1 MVVLVLVGC
10 LEGEAA
16 SGEEGSLLF
25 GDNLLGLDLV
35 GEVFVGDLL
44 GDVLFGLEL
53 GLEEVIEELGLEEVI
68 EKLGLEGLE
77 VIMVSQGGGVKL
89 DNEWVECYCHK
100 IELLSLPIISN
111 YYSLLIINTH
121 SLSFTNI
128 YCK

>member
-53 GLEEVIEELGLEEVI
+53 GLEEVIEELGLE
-68 EKLGLEGLE
+68 GLE
-77 VIMVSQGGGVKL
+77 VIMVSQGGGKG
-89 DNEWVECYCHK
+89 
-100 IELLSLPIISN
+100 
-111 YYSLLIINTH
+111 
-121 SLSFTNI
+121 
-128 YCK
+128 